1 MTTAQ
6 DIRLN
11 DINYRIYRQEMEK
24 KDRKALEIDKKK
36 LQEQKAIIEAEINE
50 INKKLKQNKN
60 KMFNNNLVLNN
71 QKLRGIEE

>member
-1 MTTAQ
+1 
-6 DIRLN
+6 
-11 DINYRIYRQEMEK
+11 MEK

>member
-11 DINYRIYRQEMEK
+11 DINYRIYRQEIEK
-24 KDRKALEIDKKK
+24 KERKALEIDKKK